1 MGKQHSKYSLEQDEE
16 VIDTSTNKK
25 DNKDVEMEVE
35 NQSRVED
42 NSEMLKSVTNDH
54 DKSEISEPYE
64 FDPFFG
70 KVTNGDAINEL
81 QQRAGRSE
89 SIKNP
94 ILTSFWKMNNSGY
107 YNMNGKSNDTYKK
120 LEERGF
126 TRHLLLEGKYEEAL
140 QYLGETLPD
149 ILEKE
154 PSIKVSIYWL
164 KLITIIQDGKFEEAI
179 GFGRKHLTDWQE
191 ISIPVHHPT
200 KGYIDVT
207 SVDFFSLIAFED
219 IINSEFGF
227 LLDKWQREV
236 IADMVNDKIRLCL
249 GGKEFSD
256 LESKLI
262 TLNRNQQ
269 KSRKARNDLGCILQF
284 RCPK

>member
-1 MGKQHSKYSLEQDEE
+1 MSSNQAMGKQHSKYSLEQDEE

-42 NSEMLKSVTNDH
+42 NSEMLKSVTNDQ

-154 PSIKVSIYWL
+154 PSIKVSIY
-164 KLITIIQDGKFEEAI
+164 
-179 GFGRKHLTDWQE
+179 
-191 ISIPVHHPT
+191 
-200 KGYIDVT
+200 
-207 SVDFFSLIAFED
+207 
-219 IINSEFGF
+219 
-227 LLDKWQREV
+227 
-236 IADMVNDKIRLCL
+236 
-249 GGKEFSD
+249 
-256 LESKLI
+256 
-262 TLNRNQQ
+262 
-269 KSRKARNDLGCILQF
+269 
-284 RCPK
+284 

>member
-1 MGKQHSKYSLEQDEE
+1 MEQDEDA
-16 VIDTSTNKK
+16 IDTGIQKK
-25 DNKDVEMEVE
+25 ERKDVEMEEE

-42 NSEMLKSVTNDH
+42 NSEMLKSVTNGQ
-54 DKSEISEPYE
+54 DKSEVSEPYE
-64 FDPFFG
+64 FDPFFVKTASVDG
-70 KVTNGDAINEL
+70 INPFDL
-81 QQRAGRSE
+81 IQQRAGRSE

-94 ILTSFWKMNNSGY
+94 ILTSFWKMNHSGRY
-107 YNMNGKSNDTYKK
+107 GMNWKSSDTYKK

-140 QYLGETLPD
+140 QYLGETLPA

-154 PSIKVSIYWL
+154 PSIKVSINWL
-164 KLITIIQDGKFEEAI
+164 KLITIIQDGKLEEAI
-179 GFGRKHLTDWQE
+179 DFGREHLTNSQGID
-191 ISIPVHHPT
+191 IPVHHPF
-200 KGYIDVT
+200 KGYINVT

-236 IADMVNDKIRLCL
+236 IADMVNDKVRLGL
-249 GGKEFSD
+249 GGKEFWD

-262 TLNRNQQ
+262 TLNSNQQ
-269 KSRKARNDLGCILQF
+269 KYREARNDLGSILQF
-284 RCPK
+284 KCPK